1 MKLETRTV
9 SALDVYSA
17 PYDLRRDIHT
27 FVHYVSGRDVKR
39 SYRNN
44 TLPKADAKRLA
55 KLMSHPDCLQQIEK
69 HYDNSSWWIDAVD
82 SLARQLGFVSYDTEG
97 EYAGYSSHSPSFRDN
112 YIIYNAKI
120 YAAFLTLPIVE
131 QEKRLFSLFKN
142 DANLNEFFHPQLYS
156 RLNYFSHW
164 GMATGV
170 MPLLDFVHIRQL
182 LFRLLAKLDSGTWYT
197 TASLIR
203 HLKENHPYFLIPPKS
218 KLPQKDRWNRPH
230 EMTRYGN
237 FRETEKE
244 SYSRE
249 RDFIPDDAPDGFERV
264 EGRYI
269 ERFLEGIPLTLGYV
283 DVAYSRQEYKGL
295 LPEYG
300 IVLAFRINDRFQQLM
315 RDEAISPIV
324 TILPTFEIHVESPFY
339 ASGLI
344 GQLRPFTTI
353 ITEDKISIL
362 KLDKQR
368 VKTTLAAGS
377 NIDLIP
383 FLQQITSRP
392 LPQNVAIELEEW
404 IGQADT
410 FTLYSNF
417 ALLEGDSRLPETK
430 SFIIENITPKLRIIR
445 QPDKV
450 FSALEQAERAPLSIN
465 HTANRLKALPPKA
478 RTIFPK
484 VKAAKAK
491 PKRKTKQR
499 ITLSRETRFVLYA
512 PTAEFYDQLRA
523 ILLKQRCIFEPDQAK
538 RSITYGQMAKSQVDA
553 AIKELRQTY
562 IIKFEDRAT

>member
-1 MKLETRTV
+1 MNLETRTV

-27 FVHYVSGRDVKR
+27 FVQYVSERGVKR

-44 TLPKADAKRLA
+44 TLPKTDAKRLA

-69 HYDNSSWWIDAVD
+69 DYDNASWWIDAVS
-82 SLARQLGFVSYDTEG
+82 SLARQLGFVSYDIEG

-112 YIIYNAKI
+112 YIIYNGKV
-120 YAAFLTLPIVE
+120 YEAFLVLPIAE
-131 QEKRLFSLFKN
+131 QENHLFSLFTN
-142 DANLNEFFHPQLYS
+142 DTELNEFFHPQLHS

-170 MPLLDFVHIRQL
+170 MPLLDFTQIRQL

-203 HLKENHPYFLIPPKS
+203 HLKENIPYFLIPPKS
-218 KLPQKDRWNRPH
+218 KLPQKDRWDRPH

-237 FRETEKE
+237 FHE
-244 SYSRE
+244 SENDAYSRE
-249 RDFIPDDAPDGFERV
+249 RASIPDDAPDGFERV

-283 DVAYSRQEYKGL
+283 DVAYSRQGYKGL
-295 LPEYG
+295 LPECG
-300 IVLAFRINDRFQQLM
+300 TLLAFRINGRFQQLM
-315 RDEAISPIV
+315 HDEAITPIV
-324 TILPTFEIHVESPFY
+324 TILPNFEIHVESPFY
-339 ASGLI
+339 PISLLE
-344 GQLRPFTTI
+344 QLWQFAIPV
-353 ITEDKISIL
+353 TEDTVNIL

-368 VKTTLAAGS
+368 VKTALS
-377 NIDLIP
+377 IDDSINP
-383 FLQQITSRP
+383 ISFLRQLSSRP

-404 IGQADT
+404 IEQADV

-430 SFIIENITPKLRIIR
+430 PFVVEQISPKLRIIR
-445 QPDKV
+445 QSDKV
-450 FSALEQAERAPLSIN
+450 FSALEQAERAPLAIQ
-465 HTANRLKALPPKA
+465 HKDNRLAALPLKA

-484 VKAAKAK
+484 VKAVKAK

-499 ITLSRETRFVLYA
+499 ITLSRETRFVLYT
-512 PTAEFYDQLRA
+512 PTTAFYDQLRA
-523 ILLKQRCIFEPDQAK
+523 TLLKQRCIFEPDQAK
-538 RSITYGQMAKSQVDA
+538 RSITYGQTSKPQIDA

-562 IIKFEDRAT
+562 IIKFEDRAI

>member
-1 MKLETRTV
+1 MNLETCTV

-17 PYDLRRDIHT
+17 PYDIRHDIHA
-27 FVHYVSGRDVKR
+27 FAYYVSGRDVKR
-39 SYRNN
+39 SYRTNA
-44 TLPKADAKRLA
+44 LPKADAKRLA

-69 HYDNSSWWIDAVD
+69 DYDNSSWWIDAVD

-97 EYAGYSSHSPSFRDN
+97 KYAGYSSHSPSFRDN
-112 YIIYNAKI
+112 YIIYNEDV
-120 YAAFLTLPIVE
+120 YEAFLVLPIIE

-142 DANLNEFFHPQLYS
+142 DATLNEFFHSQLHS
-156 RLNYFSHW
+156 RLNYFSYW

-170 MPLLDFVHIRQL
+170 MPLLDFVHIRQQ

-203 HLKENHPYFLIPPKS
+203 HLKENDPYFLIPPKR

-237 FRETEKE
+237 FHETEQGSFSHE
-244 SYSRE
+244 RE
-249 RDFIPDDAPDGFERV
+249 PIPDDASDGFERV

-283 DVAYSRQEYKGL
+283 DVAYSQQEYKGA
-295 LPEYG
+295 LPEHG
-300 IVLAFRINDRFQQLM
+300 VLQAFRVNGRFQQLM
-315 RDEAISPIV
+315 RNEALTPIV
-324 TILPTFEIHVESPFY
+324 TILPTFEIHIESPFY
-339 ASGLI
+339 PIGLLYELW
-344 GQLRPFTTI
+344 QFANP

-362 KLDKQR
+362 KLDKQC
-368 VKTTLAAGS
+368 VKTTLATG
-377 NIDLIP
+377 NDIDLIP
-383 FLQQITSRP
+383 FLQQLSNRP

-417 ALLEGDSRLPETK
+417 ALLEGDSKLPETTP
-430 SFIIENITPKLRIIR
+430 FVIESITPKLRIVR

-450 FSALEQAERAPLSIN
+450 FSALEQAERAPISIT
-465 HTANRLKALPPKA
+465 HAANRLTALPSKA

-484 VKAAKAK
+484 VKAVKAK

-512 PTAEFYDQLRA
+512 PTSEFYDQLRA

-538 RSITYGQMAKSQVDA
+538 RSITYGKTAKSQVDA
-553 AIKELRQTY
+553 AIKEMRQTY
-562 IIKFEDRAT
+562 IIKFEERAR